1 MEKSLRIL
9 IDLSYIL
16 NENDLNKSTAIYVQR
31 FLDNLSID
39 KQNFILFVRESTY
52 NYFSTKYG
60 KQIRQILIFQ
70 ESKLINISF
79 IKSLVDAHL
88 WQKQVN
94 SIDCDVVYIPFTW
107 IYNSLKV
114 NKPKVTTIHDLRP
127 LRETQIKRFRS
138 IVLGL
143 FRYYFRK
150 AADNADLV
158 ITISEFVKEDVLDS
172 LKTKTSVEVVHNGI
186 PIGTPQHGISELAGK
201 KYILYVN
208 TLTEYKNVRTLLQ
221 AFALLKR
228 NDLYLAI
235 VGKETDFWR
244 VACSPLLNDKIVH
257 LKFVSDAELVWLY
270 CNALL
275 FVTPSTK
282 EGFGYTPAEAG
293 MYGCPIISTKCEAL
307 PETTL
312 HEAYYYENP
321 FDENEL
327 AEKIDD
333 VLSDNNE
340 TNRMAL
346 AEKIKKDFRTEYDVH
361 HFSTHIMNA
370 ITSVGT
376 K

>member
-16 NENDLNKSTAIYVQR
+16 NEKDLNKSTAIYVQR
-31 FLDNLSID
+31 FLDNLNID
-39 KQNFILFVRESTY
+39 EQNIILFVRERTY

-60 KQIRQILIFQ
+60 NQVCQISIFK
-70 ESKLINISF
+70 ESKSINISF
-79 IKSLVDAHL
+79 IKSVLDAHL
-88 WQKQVN
+88 WQHQVN
-94 SIDCDVVYIPFTW
+94 DLDCDVVYVPFTW

-127 LRETQIKRFRS
+127 LRETQIKRFRN

-158 ITISEFVKEDVLDS
+158 ITISKFVKEDVLDS
-172 LKTKTSVEVVHNGI
+172 LKTKTPVTVVHNGI
-186 PIGTPQHGISELAGK
+186 PIGTTQHELSELTGK

-208 TLTEYKNVRTLLQ
+208 TLTKYKNVRTLLQ

-244 VACSPLLNDKIVH
+244 DECLPLLSDKIVH

-275 FVTPSTK
+275 FITPSTK

-327 AEKIDD
+327 AETIDN
-333 VLSDNNE
+333 VLSENNE
-340 TNRMAL
+340 INRKSL
-346 AEKIKKDFRTEYDVH
+346 AEKIKNDFRTEYDVH
-361 HFSTHIMNA
+361 HFSAQIMNA